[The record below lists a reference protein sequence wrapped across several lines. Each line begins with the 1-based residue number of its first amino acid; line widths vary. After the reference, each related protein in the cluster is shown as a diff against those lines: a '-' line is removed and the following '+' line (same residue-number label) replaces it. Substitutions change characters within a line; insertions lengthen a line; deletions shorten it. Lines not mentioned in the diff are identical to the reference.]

1 MRIAIHHRKG
11 SFSDRWIEYC
21 KKHEICHRIVNCY
34 DSDIIDQLKDC
45 DGLMWHWSHMDY
57 RAQGYARQLIYS
69 LELMGKKVFPSFST
83 CWHFDDKLGQ
93 KYLLES
99 IDAPLVPSYA
109 FYDKSDALRWAQ
121 DTDYPKVFKLRGGA
135 GSSNVSLVQNYK
147 EAKGKIDKA
156 FSKGFKAYDPL
167 KGVRERMW
175 RLRRDKN
182 AKAVFHLLKGFARL
196 AIPVK
201 GMNLLPDQK
210 GYVYFQDFIANN
222 AFDDRVVIVG
232 NRAIFLRRFVRRGD
246 FRASGSGVFDY
257 KPSLIPLDSLR
268 AAFETSRELNA
279 QSIAYDFVYPK
290 TGKPLIV
297 EISYAYSMGKAYDDC
312 PGYWDSDLNWHEA
325 PVDPQRFIIEDF
337 IQLIS
342 CNRKAHVV

>member
-1 MRIAIHHRKG
+1 
-11 SFSDRWIEYC
+11 
-21 KKHEICHRIVNCY
+21 
-34 DSDIIDQLKDC
+34 
-45 DGLMWHWSHMDY
+45 
-57 RAQGYARQLIYS
+57 
-69 LELMGKKVFPSFST
+69 
-83 CWHFDDKLGQ
+83 
-93 KYLLES
+93 
-99 IDAPLVPSYA
+99 
-109 FYDKSDALRWAQ
+109 
-121 DTDYPKVFKLRGGA
+121 
-135 GSSNVSLVQNYK
+135 
-147 EAKGKIDKA
+147 
-156 FSKGFKAYDPL
+156 
-167 KGVRERMW
+167 MW

-337 IQLIS
+337 IQSLGGMDAP
-342 CNRKAHVV
+342 KP

>member
-1 MRIAIHHRKG
+1 MIIAIHHRKG

-99 IDAPLVPSYA
+99 IGAPLVPSYA
-109 FYDKSDALRWAQ
+109 FYNKSDALMWAQ
-121 DTDYPKVFKLRGGA
+121 DTDYPKVFKLRSGA

-156 FSKGFKAYDPL
+156 FNKGFKAYDPL

-222 AFDDRVVIVG
+222 AFDDRVIVIG
-232 NRAIFLRRFVRRGD
+232 GRAFAVRRMVRFND
-246 FRASGSGVFDY
+246 FRASGSGIKEYGPQCFPLQSIKTAFNIAKIVESQ
-257 KPSLIPLDSLR
+257 SLALDFIYDQSR
-268 AAFETSRELNA
+268 TSRVVEL
-279 QSIAYDFVYPK
+279 
-290 TGKPLIV
+290 
-297 EISYAYSMGKAYDDC
+297 SYAFITGAFYDDC

-337 IQLIS
+337 IESLGGMDAP
-342 CNRKAHVV
+342 KP